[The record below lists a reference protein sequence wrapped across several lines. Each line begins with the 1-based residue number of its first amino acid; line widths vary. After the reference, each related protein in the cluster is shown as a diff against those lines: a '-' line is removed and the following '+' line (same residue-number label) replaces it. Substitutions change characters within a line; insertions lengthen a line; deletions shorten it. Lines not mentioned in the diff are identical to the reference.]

1 MMAVERVMVVLVCN
15 EVDVADVDAI
25 VVFKMLVIMPD
36 AAAGPNLSDQQTC
49 DNVFVPDSCCSASKF
64 LNMKN

>member
-36 AAAGPNLSDQQTC
+36 AKAVAI
-49 DNVFVPDSCCSASKF
+49 
-64 LNMKN
+64 